1 MAIDTHSLLL
11 PKCVH
16 LVQRTRRCDQ
26 IAVLLQRTA
35 ASLCD
40 DGLMAPKMLRL
51 RSSSQMREVNTHGT
65 AGGRAWLRP
74 SVCVRVPWDADR
86 QESNSRNSDSVLQT
100 ENFGSRPNNRLTS
113 IVRNTRSYP
122 HRCTPSSCSLMP
134 YVAAPQRTTQC

>member
-65 AGGRAWLRP
+65 AAGGVWLRP
-74 SVCVRVPWDADR
+74 SVCVRAIGSRYRRGRNRQGSEVDNLARVTPGYARDADR
-86 QESNSRNSDSVLQT
+86 QTNLHL
-100 ENFGSRPNNRLTS
+100 PK
-113 IVRNTRSYP
+113 
-122 HRCTPSSCSLMP
+122 
-134 YVAAPQRTTQC
+134 